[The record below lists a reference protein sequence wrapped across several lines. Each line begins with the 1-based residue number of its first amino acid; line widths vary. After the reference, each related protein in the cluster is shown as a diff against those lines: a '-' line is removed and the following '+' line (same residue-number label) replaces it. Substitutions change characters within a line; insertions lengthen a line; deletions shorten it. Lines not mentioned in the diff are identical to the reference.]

1 MSNYV
6 LMAVLNHHRSFYDF
20 QNAKQQKHWAQFD
33 FEERKLKIGVLGIGF
48 LGMDVANKLYQLG
61 FSVSGYSNTPKK
73 TLFPSYSGTQ
83 LDSFLSNLNVLI
95 CLVPFT
101 PKTKGLLNYELFQK
115 FSEPTYLIN
124 VSRGSV
130 QVEKDIL
137 IALEEKKL
145 SGVFLDVFEQEPL
158 PKESPLWS
166 HPSVQLTPHIA
177 SLTYPHESVRQVLH
191 CFECIE
197 KGLPLPNQV
206 DRKKM
211 Y

>member
-1 MSNYV
+1 MRFAIIAPEVPTQKWKKEFESIAPEIPLEIGIEAQYPDEVVCAMVWKQKRNALTRFKNLKLIFSMGAGVDHVLEDDTIPKDIPICRVVDPQMAFSMSNYV

-101 PKTKGLLNYELFQK
+101 PKTKGLLN
-115 FSEPTYLIN
+115 
-124 VSRGSV
+124 
-130 QVEKDIL
+130 
-137 IALEEKKL
+137 
-145 SGVFLDVFEQEPL
+145 
-158 PKESPLWS
+158 
-166 HPSVQLTPHIA
+166 
-177 SLTYPHESVRQVLH
+177 
-191 CFECIE
+191 
-197 KGLPLPNQV
+197 
-206 DRKKM
+206 
-211 Y
+211 